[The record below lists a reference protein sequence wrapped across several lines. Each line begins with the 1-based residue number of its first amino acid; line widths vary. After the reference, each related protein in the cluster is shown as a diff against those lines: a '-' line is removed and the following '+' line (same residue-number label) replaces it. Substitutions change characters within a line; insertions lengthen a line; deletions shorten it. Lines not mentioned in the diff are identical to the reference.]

1 MYSAEIEQLLKEH
14 NYAVDRYTCMKI
26 IDPGESIQITE
37 IKYFAAD
44 SQYMIKTDDG
54 HCFRFK
60 VI

>member
-44 SQYMIKTDDG
+44 MKEVKQL
-54 HCFRFK
+54 
-60 VI
+60 